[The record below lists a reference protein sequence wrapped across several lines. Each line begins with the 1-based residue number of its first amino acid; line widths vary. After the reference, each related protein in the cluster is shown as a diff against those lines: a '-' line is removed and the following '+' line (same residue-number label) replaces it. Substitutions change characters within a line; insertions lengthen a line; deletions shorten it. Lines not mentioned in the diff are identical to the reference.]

1 MNFSSIY
8 LNLYKEISLLQPID
22 LTSLIEERLDNVL
35 YNYIEQLNK
44 NYESLKASDA
54 MDVMKGVIKL
64 GDNIN

>member
-1 MNFSSIY
+1 MNFSSVY
-8 LNLYKEISLLQPID
+8 LNLYKEISLLQPVD
-22 LTSLIEERLDNVL
+22 LTSLIEERLNNVL

-54 MDVMKGVIKL
+54 IDVMKGVIKL

>member
-1 MNFSSIY
+1 MNFSSVY

>member
-1 MNFSSIY
+1 MY